1 MSQIGYFFHQKIVD
15 LLNNTLTLCKQI
27 WAVNDFQSAR
37 IVEQIGRKK
46 RVQKVGK
53 HTHCVLENP

>member
-1 MSQIGYFFHQKIVD
+1 MSQIGNFFHQKIVD
-15 LLNNTLTLCKQI
+15 LFNNTLTLCKQI

-46 RVQKVGK
+46 EFKKSANIHIVY
-53 HTHCVLENP
+53 